1 MAIQEFGLI
10 PPFLDVGCGQGDV
23 SLWLA
28 RRGWA
33 GKAIDYSPV
42 AIEEARRSLLAFPEV
57 TVSHQDLGTAQ
68 GQFATIL
75 VWDVLEHLE
84 DDIEALRML
93 ANLTQPGGHLVVSVP
108 SNPSEWRWDDP
119 FYGHF
124 RRYTPADLSRKLDDA
139 GYDIIALWDSTFPVF
154 WILRRLYTR
163 LKAEPSIKGSKAEQ
177 TKASSG
183 VNAWNIP
190 VVGPLL
196 NYSWVLWEPLS
207 FLQFHLFRRM
217 VNQGHEVFAVARK
230 R

>member
-1 MAIQEFGLI
+1 MAIRDFALK

-33 GKAIDYSPV
+33 GKAIDYSPT
-42 AIEEARRSLLAFPEV
+42 AISAARRSLLAFPDV
-57 TVSHQDLGTAQ
+57 AVSQEELRSAA

-75 VWDVLEHLE
+75 AWDVLEHIE
-84 DDIEALRML
+84 DDREALRL
-93 ANLTQPGGHLVVSVP
+93 LSNLTQPGGHLILSVP

-119 FYGHF
+119 FYGHH
-124 RRYTPADLSRKLDDA
+124 RRYTPEGLSEKLNDA
-139 GYDIIALWDSTFPVF
+139 GYDVLALWDSTFPVF
-154 WILRRLYTR
+154 WLLRRLYTR
-163 LKAEPSIKGSKAEQ
+163 WKKAPSIEGSKTEQ

-190 VVGPLL
+190 VLGTLL
-196 NYSWVLWEPLS
+196 NRSWVLWEPIS
-207 FLQFHLFRRM
+207 FLQFHLCRRQ
-217 VNQGHEVFAVARK
+217 VKRGHEVFAVARK